1 MECDDDMKTI
11 EIYFSDL
18 TPDKQ
23 KEVLEIIGEDN
34 EKEMNWDIIPMAV
47 IEVDEDV

>member
-1 MECDDDMKTI
+1 MKTI
-11 EIYFSDL
+11 EIMWDDL

-34 EKEMNWDIIPMAV
+34 EKEMNWDVIPMAV
-47 IEVDEDV
+47 IEVEEDV